1 LGQPE
6 RHLHGAVQLDS
17 RGEFGPRLLAPSH
30 LTIQRAEVAVTV
42 GLEWAHAQ
50 FIGQGEGLPVLVLR
64 LFDRWG
70 IALRSDLT

>member
-1 LGQPE
+1 
-6 RHLHGAVQLDS
+6 
-17 RGEFGPRLLAPSH
+17 
-30 LTIQRAEVAVTV
+30 V